1 MGIHNDALIYSQ
13 NMVSGIIGIL
23 LLVFYSKA
31 NRGPKAKLHANLQ
44 F

>member
-1 MGIHNDALIYSQ
+1 MTKGIADSFVKIELLLLLLL
-13 NMVSGIIGIL
+13 L